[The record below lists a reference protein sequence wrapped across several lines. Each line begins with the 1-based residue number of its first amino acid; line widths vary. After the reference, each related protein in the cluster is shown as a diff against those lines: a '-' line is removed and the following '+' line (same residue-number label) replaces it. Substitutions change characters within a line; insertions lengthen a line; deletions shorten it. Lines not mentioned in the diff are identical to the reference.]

1 MKTKE
6 MKMIRS
12 KKYEVKN
19 FILAAMNR
27 GETNLE
33 IVSEMC
39 HKMGKK
45 LDTAK
50 SQVYGY
56 RKVFIESKRTKI
68 VTNLMTGKQIEIL
81 ASTPYICNPAMEAYW
96 SM

>member
-1 MKTKE
+1 MN
-6 MKMIRS
+6 RS
-12 KKYEVKN
+12 KKYAIKN
-19 FILAAMNR
+19 FILSAMES
-27 GETNLE
+27 GDTDLE
-33 IVSEMC
+33 ILSELC

-45 LDTAK
+45 LITAK
-50 SQVYGY
+50 MQIRNY
-56 RKVFIESKRTKI
+56 RKVFVESKRTKI

>member
-1 MKTKE
+1 MMKTKE

-50 SQVYGY
+50 SQV
-56 RKVFIESKRTKI
+56 FIESKRTKI

-81 ASTPYICNPAMEAYW
+81 ASTPYICNPANEAYW